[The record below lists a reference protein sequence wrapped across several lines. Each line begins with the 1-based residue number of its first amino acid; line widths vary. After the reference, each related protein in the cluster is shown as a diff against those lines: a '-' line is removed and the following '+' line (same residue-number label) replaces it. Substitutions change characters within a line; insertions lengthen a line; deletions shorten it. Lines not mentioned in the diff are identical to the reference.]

1 MIDRTTQ
8 ETGLSPPAAR
18 PLGTGERIYA
28 VVWLC
33 DLRDSTRLC
42 ESMPVEDFLSLLNDF
57 FDCTA
62 GAVRDHGGRIL
73 TYIGDAALAV
83 FPIEGHDKSLQEACT
98 LEEGACTAALAAA
111 RAARE
116 RLAALN
122 ARRLSRGE
130 PALRFVL
137 ALHVGDVMYGNIGLQ
152 ERHHATVIGSAVN
165 EAARLTEL
173 CKDLDRWILISSAIP
188 PCFPEQVASIG
199 RHRLRG
205 LKGEHEVFTLVG
217 ERAGSGPAGGPG
229 GEHDTGDDQGTAD
242 G

>member
-98 LEEGACTAALAAA
+98 LEEGACTAAL
-111 RAARE
+111 
-116 RLAALN
+116 
-122 ARRLSRGE
+122 
-130 PALRFVL
+130 
-137 ALHVGDVMYGNIGLQ
+137 HVGDVMYGNIGLQ

-205 LKGEHEVFTLVG
+205 LKAEHEVFTLIG

-229 GEHDTGDDQGTAD
+229 GEHDAGDDQGTAD